1 MPLWQKKFHMSNT
14 GNEITSISTPAVEAK
29 TTSPF
34 KRYAN
39 GLPFKSTVRFQW
51 RILLRVV
58 LLFITLTAASLL
70 LVKQWYVYLFIV
82 APVIFYQLIELIRFQ
97 KKTHVELSE
106 FVEAIHYRDFSRYF
120 DVKHAPADI
129 QPLRKG
135 FNEINTTFKV
145 ISKEKETQYQYL
157 QKILELVDTGILSYE
172 VESGEIVWMNESL
185 KRMLQLPYLK
195 TIYSLE
201 KRDRILFEEISHLQ
215 PGESKIGT
223 VHLERSFFKVL
234 LSATAFQTEGKKYKL
249 IAFQNVNEALDE
261 TESKAWQKLLSVM
274 THEIMN
280 SVAPISSLADTLK
293 NRLQKSAS
301 DPNDSDAIE
310 DLEIGIETIKRRSE
324 GLLKFAQTYRNLNKI
339 TKLNLKRLYVHE
351 LFANLHQLMQPT
363 LEQKNID
370 LEIILRETDLSFEAD
385 PSLIEQVLIN
395 LIVNAIEAVKE
406 QPHPRIVLSAE
417 ASGKKVILK
426 VADNGVGMPEELL
439 DKIFI
444 PFFSTKKSGSGIGL
458 SLCKQI
464 VLLHRGNLQVQSAE
478 GKGSV
483 FSLQFG

>member
-1 MPLWQKKFHMSNT
+1 MTDNNNDTIIGSPT
-14 GNEITSISTPAVEAK
+14 VEEK
-29 TTSPF
+29 ITSPF
-34 KRYAN
+34 KRYSN
-39 GLPFKSTVRFQW
+39 GSPFKSTEGFQW
-51 RILLRVV
+51 RILLRVF
-58 LLFITLTAASLL
+58 LLFITLTAASLF
-70 LVKQWYVYLFIV
+70 LVKQMYLFLALIS
-82 APVIFYQLIELIRFQ
+82 PLIFYQLIEFIRFQ
-97 KKTHVELSE
+97 KKTHEELNE

-120 DVKHAPADI
+120 DVKHASADI

-157 QKILELVDTGILSYE
+157 QKILELIDTGILSYE
-172 VESGEIVWMNESL
+172 MESGEIVWMNESL

-195 TIYSLE
+195 NIQSLE
-201 KRDRILFEEISHLQ
+201 RRDRVLFEEISNLQ

-223 VHLERSFFKVL
+223 VHLEKSFFKVL

-280 SVAPISSLADTLK
+280 SIAPISSLADTLK
-293 NRLQKSAS
+293 SRLQKSVEE
-301 DPNDSDAIE
+301 PNDSAVVE
-310 DLEIGIETIKRRSE
+310 DLEVGIETIKRRSE

-339 TKLNLKRLYVHE
+339 TKLNLKKLHVHE

-370 LEIILRETDLSFEAD
+370 LEIILRETDLSFDAD

-406 QPHPRIVLSAE
+406 QEHPRIVLSAE
-417 ASGKKVILK
+417 PAGKKVILK
-426 VADNGVGMPEELL
+426 VADNGAGMPEELL

-464 VLLHRGNLQVQSAE
+464 VMLHKGNIQVQSVQ
-478 GKGSV
+478 GKGTV